1 MIKIAL
7 VDDHEI
13 FLKGLERIFMTYPQL
28 KVLGSFTN
36 GQSLLGALPK
46 ISLDVLLLDVQ
57 LPDFEP
63 EELLKNIRAIN
74 PALPILYLTMMRGSR
89 TIKKLEKYNIQGYIL
104 KDASINELLE
114 AIENVAKGQKYIS
127 SEWFIKEELDTINTT
142 TIPENKLGSLL
153 SPREK
158 EILLLICKEY
168 SSAEIGEKLFLS
180 TGTVDTHR
188 RNILVK
194 AGVSNTV
201 GLVKFAIKN
210 ALLDY
215 EDN

>member
-13 FLKGLERIFMTYPQL
+13 FLKGLERLFTSYKQL
-28 KVLGSFTN
+28 TVLATFNN
-36 GQSLLGALPK
+36 GQSLLNTLE
-46 ISLDVLLLDVQ
+46 IIDIDVLLLDVQ

-63 EELLKNIRAIN
+63 EELLKNIRILKPN
-74 PALPILYLTMMRGSR
+74 LPILYLTMMRGSR
-89 TIKKLEKYNIQGYIL
+89 AIKKLEKFDIQGYIL
-104 KDASINELLE
+104 KDASINELIE
-114 AIENVAKGQKYIS
+114 AIVNVANGEKHIS
-127 SEWFIKEELDTINTT
+127 SDLYIKEEIDDINTT
-142 TIPENKLGSLL
+142 TIPENKLGNLL
-153 SPREK
+153 SPRER
-158 EILLLICKEY
+158 EILVLICKEY

-194 AGVSNTV
+194 AGVNNTV

-210 ALLDY
+210 GLLEN

>member
-13 FLKGLERIFMTYPQL
+13 FLKGLERLFASYKQL
-28 KVLGSFTN
+28 TVLATFTN
-36 GQSLLGALPK
+36 GQSLLNTLE
-46 ISLDVLLLDVQ
+46 IIDIDVLLLDVQ

-63 EELLKNIRAIN
+63 EELLKSIRILKPN
-74 PALPILYLTMMRGSR
+74 LPILYLTMMRGSR
-89 TIKKLEKYNIQGYIL
+89 AIKKLEKFDIQGYIL

-114 AIENVAKGQKYIS
+114 AIENVANGEKYIS
-127 SEWFIKEELDTINTT
+127 SDLYIKEEIDAINTT
-142 TIPENKLGSLL
+142 TIPENKLGNLL
-153 SPREK
+153 SPRER
-158 EILLLICKEY
+158 EILVLICKEY

-210 ALLDY
+210 GLLEN